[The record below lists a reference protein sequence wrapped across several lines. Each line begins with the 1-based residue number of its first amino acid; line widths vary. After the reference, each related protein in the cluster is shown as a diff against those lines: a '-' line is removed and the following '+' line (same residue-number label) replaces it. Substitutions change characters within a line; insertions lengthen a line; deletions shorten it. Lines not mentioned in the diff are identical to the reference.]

1 MFKHYNHICSMDEEN
16 DKHKFWGKKNK
27 KTQKQQQQKTTKT
40 ATTTKTYIIFKEKY
54 EEKCQ
59 NDFVVTPRKE
69 QL

>member
-1 MFKHYNHICSMDEEN
+1 MYEEN
-16 DKHKFWGKKNK
+16 DKHKFWEKQTNK
-27 KTQKQQQQKTTKT
+27 HRNNNNNKKTTKT

-69 QL
+69 

>member
-1 MFKHYNHICSMDEEN
+1 MFKHYNHICSMYEEN
-16 DKHKFWGKKNK
+16 DKHKFWE
-27 KTQKQQQQKTTKT
+27 KQTNIETTTTTKKTTKT

-69 QL
+69 